1 MHLILQLSH
10 NNRQTFRELFFQLHV
25 KDQMESFH
33 ALYTKNKQK
42 IEEFLTPVEFAKLFA
57 WMSLEEQ
64 RELYEIFSSIYI
76 SQLLSHM
83 EVDNVVRFLNDLSD
97 VDTRILLD
105 LFATDKRLMIEKL
118 LAREPETAGSVMT
131 KSY

>member
-1 MHLILQLSH
+1 
-10 NNRQTFRELFFQLHV
+10 
-25 KDQMESFH
+25 MESFH

-42 IEEFLTPVEFAKLFA
+42 IEEFLTPDEFAKLFE

-131 KSY
+131 KSF

>member
-1 MHLILQLSH
+1 
-10 NNRQTFRELFFQLHV
+10 
-25 KDQMESFH
+25 MESFH

-42 IEEFLTPVEFAKLFA
+42 IEEFLTPDEFAKLFA

-64 RELYEIFSSIYI
+64 RDLCEKFTSFYI
-76 SQLLSHM
+76 SQLLSHID
-83 EVDNVVRFLNDLSD
+83 VDNVVRFLNDLLD

-118 LAREPETAGSVMT
+118 LACEPETAGSVMT
-131 KSY
+131 KSF